1 MTRVQDFAL
10 GAGICTLLLALVACA
25 VQMVLEV
32 LAVERD
38 RRKDAGGGQSAGA
51 RHAAASTADALP
63 PGVVLPTAREVGSAV
78 RVGPVGSLLSG
89 VGSTRKG
96 ERGPGSVWTA
106 PDNLP
111 DEVFAETVKRA
122 HPDLTEWAS

>member
-1 MTRVQDFAL
+1 MTRLQDFAL

-38 RRKDAGGGQSAGA
+38 RRKVGGRGQSESVD
-51 RHAAASTADALP
+51 AAEGVSTPAP
-63 PGVVLPTAREVGSAV
+63 PAAVVLSEDPAS
-78 RVGPVGSLLSG
+78 
-89 VGSTRKG
+89 
-96 ERGPGSVWTA
+96 
-106 PDNLP
+106 LP
-111 DEVFAETVKRA
+111 DDVFAETVRRA

>member
-1 MTRVQDFAL
+1 MSRVQDIAL
-10 GAGICTLLLALVACA
+10 GGGLFVLLAALVACA

-38 RRKDAGGGQSAGA
+38 RRKDARRGQSAGA
-51 RHAAASTADALP
+51 RHAAVAAADAPP
-63 PGVVLPTAREVGSAV
+63 PGVV
-78 RVGPVGSLLSG
+78 
-89 VGSTRKG
+89 
-96 ERGPGSVWTA
+96 
-106 PDNLP
+106 LP